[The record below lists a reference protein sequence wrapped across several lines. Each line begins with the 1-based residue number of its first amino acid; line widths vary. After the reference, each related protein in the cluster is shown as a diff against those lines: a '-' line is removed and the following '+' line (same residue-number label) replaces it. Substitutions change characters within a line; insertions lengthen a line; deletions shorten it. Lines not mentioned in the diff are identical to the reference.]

1 VSQNAMLYDGELLL
15 RVLIAGVLTGI
26 LGWERQ
32 SAGKPAGF
40 RTLLLVG
47 MAACLFVVA
56 GEAAAVTYPAGS
68 SSLRI
73 EPFQLI
79 QAVALGVGFLGSGVV
94 FLTKDGTHVSG
105 LTTAASIWATA
116 AIGLTVGFGRYV
128 LAAGTTVLMLMTLRM
143 LRRFDHSHPHD

>member
-1 VSQNAMLYDGELLL
+1 MAYDAELLL
-15 RVLIAGVLTGI
+15 RVLVAGLLSGA

-56 GEAAAVTYPAGS
+56 GEAAAINYPAAAS
-68 SSLRI
+68 SIRI
-73 EPFQLI
+73 EPFALV
-79 QAVALGVGFLGSGVV
+79 QAVAVGIGFLGAGVV
-94 FLTKDGTHVSG
+94 FLSRDGGHVIG

-116 AIGLTVGFGRYV
+116 AIGLAVGFGRYL
-128 LAAGTTVLMLMTLRM
+128 LAAGTTMLILITLRV
-143 LRRFDHSHPHD
+143 LTRFDHSHPHD

>member
-1 VSQNAMLYDGELLL
+1 MAYDAELLL
-15 RVLIAGVLTGI
+15 RVLVAGLLSGA

-56 GEAAAVTYPAGS
+56 GEAAAINYPAAAS
-68 SSLRI
+68 SIRI
-73 EPFQLI
+73 EPFALV
-79 QAVALGVGFLGSGVV
+79 QAVAVGIGFLGAGVV
-94 FLTKDGTHVSG
+94 FLSRDGSHVIG

-116 AIGLTVGFGRYV
+116 AIGLTVGFGRYL
-128 LAAGTTVLMLMTLRM
+128 LAAGTTILILITLRV
-143 LRRFDHSHPHD
+143 LTRFDHSHPHD

>member
-1 VSQNAMLYDGELLL
+1 MSESAMLYDAELLL
-15 RVLIAGVLTGI
+15 RIVAAGFMSGM

-68 SSLRI
+68 SSLRV

-79 QAVALGVGFLGSGVV
+79 QAVAVGIGFLGSGVV
-94 FLTKDGTHVSG
+94 FLTQDGTRVIG

-116 AIGLTVGFGRYV
+116 AVGLTVGFGRYL
-128 LAAGTTVLMLMTLRM
+128 LAAGTTVLLLVTLRI
-143 LRRFDHSHPHD
+143 LRRFDSSDEND

>member
-1 VSQNAMLYDGELLL
+1 MAYDAELLL
-15 RVLIAGVLTGI
+15 RVLVAGLLSGA

-56 GEAAAVTYPAGS
+56 GEAAAINYPAAAS
-68 SSLRI
+68 SIRI
-73 EPFQLI
+73 EPFALV
-79 QAVALGVGFLGSGVV
+79 QAVAVGIGFLGAGVV
-94 FLTKDGTHVSG
+94 FLSRDGNHVIG

-116 AIGLTVGFGRYV
+116 AIGLTVGFGRYL
-128 LAAGTTVLMLMTLRM
+128 LAAGTTILILITLRV
-143 LRRFDHSHPHD
+143 LTRFDHSHPHD

>member
-1 VSQNAMLYDGELLL
+1 MSETAMLYDAELLL
-15 RVLIAGVLTGI
+15 RVVAAGLMSGM

-68 SSLRI
+68 SALRV

-79 QAVALGVGFLGSGVV
+79 QAVAVGIGFLGSGVV
-94 FLTKDGTHVSG
+94 LLTQDGTRVRG

-116 AIGLTVGFGRYV
+116 AVGLTVGFGRYL
-128 LAAGTTVLMLMTLRM
+128 LAAGTTVLMLVTLRV
-143 LRRFDHSHPHD
+143 LRRFDTSHAND

>member
-1 VSQNAMLYDGELLL
+1 MSQNAMIYDGELLL
-15 RVLIAGVLTGI
+15 RVVIAGILTGL

-32 SAGKPAGF
+32 TAGKPAGF

-47 MAACLFVVA
+47 MAACLFVVV

-79 QAVALGVGFLGSGVV
+79 QAVAVGIGFLGSGVV
-94 FLTKDGTHVSG
+94 FLSRDGTRVSG

-116 AIGLTVGFGRYV
+116 AIGLTVGFGRYF
-128 LAAGTTVLMLMTLRM
+128 LAAGTTVLILVTLRVLM
-143 LRRFDHSHPHD
+143 RFDNSHPHD

>member
-1 VSQNAMLYDGELLL
+1 MNRATMLLDAELLL
-15 RVLIAGVLTGI
+15 RVLFAGLLSGL

-56 GEAAAVTYPAGS
+56 GEAAAITYPAS
-68 SSLRI
+68 PSSLRV
-73 EPFQLI
+73 EPFALI
-79 QAVALGVGFLGSGVV
+79 QAVAVGIGFLGSGVV
-94 FLTKDGTHVSG
+94 FLSLDGTRVEG

-116 AIGLTVGFGRYV
+116 AIGLTAGFGRYL
-128 LAAGTTVLMLMTLRM
+128 LAAGTTILMLITLRLLM
-143 LRRFDHSHPHD
+143 RFDHSHPHE

>member
-1 VSQNAMLYDGELLL
+1 MSETAMLYDAELLM
-15 RVLIAGVLTGI
+15 RVVAAGFMSGM

-68 SSLRI
+68 SALRV

-79 QAVALGVGFLGSGVV
+79 QAVAVGIGFLGSGVV
-94 FLTKDGTHVSG
+94 LLTQDGTRVRG

-116 AIGLTVGFGRYV
+116 AVGLTVGFGRYL
-128 LAAGTTVLMLMTLRM
+128 LAAGTTVLMLVTLRV
-143 LRRFDHSHPHD
+143 LRRFDSSNADD

>member
-1 VSQNAMLYDGELLL
+1 MAYDAELLL
-15 RVLIAGVLTGI
+15 RVLVAGLLSGA

-56 GEAAAVTYPAGS
+56 GEAAAINYPAATS
-68 SSLRI
+68 SIRI
-73 EPFQLI
+73 EPFALV
-79 QAVALGVGFLGSGVV
+79 QAVAVGIGFLGAGVV
-94 FLTKDGTHVSG
+94 FLSRDGSHVIG

-116 AIGLTVGFGRYV
+116 AIGLTVGFGRYL
-128 LAAGTTVLMLMTLRM
+128 LAAGTTILILITLRV
-143 LRRFDHSHPHD
+143 LTRFDHSHPHD

>member
-1 VSQNAMLYDGELLL
+1 MGTIVGNDPELLL
-15 RVLIAGVLTGI
+15 RVLVAGLLSGL

-56 GEAAAVTYPAGS
+56 GEAAALSYPATS
-68 SSLRI
+68 ASLRV
-73 EPFQLI
+73 EPFALI
-79 QAVALGVGFLGSGVV
+79 QAVAVGIGFLGSGVV
-94 FLTKDGTHVSG
+94 FLSKDGSRVIG

-116 AIGLTVGFGRYV
+116 AVGLTVGFGRYL
-128 LAAGTTVLMLMTLRM
+128 LAAGTTILILITLRVLM
-143 LRRFDHSHPHD
+143 RFDHSHPHD

>member
-1 VSQNAMLYDGELLL
+1 MIYDGELLL
-15 RVLIAGVLTGI
+15 RVVIAGILTGL

-47 MAACLFVVA
+47 MAACLFVVV

-79 QAVALGVGFLGSGVV
+79 QAVAVGIGFLGSGVV
-94 FLTKDGTHVSG
+94 FLSQDGTRVSG

-116 AIGLTVGFGRYV
+116 AIGLTVGFGRYF
-128 LAAGTTVLMLMTLRM
+128 LAAGTTVLMLVTLRV
-143 LRRFDHSHPHD
+143 LRRFDSSHPHD